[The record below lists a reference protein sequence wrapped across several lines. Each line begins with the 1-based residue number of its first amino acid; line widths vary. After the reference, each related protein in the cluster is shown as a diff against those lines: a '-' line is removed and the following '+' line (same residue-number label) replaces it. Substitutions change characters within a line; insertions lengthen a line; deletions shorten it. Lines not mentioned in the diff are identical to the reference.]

1 MGSLLDSINNSFTPE
16 VIHRASSMIG
26 EAEAGTRRAL
36 QAAASNVVGGLSR
49 LASSREGVEN
59 LHALLDKDGYQS
71 LAGNVP
77 ALFSGGSV
85 TASTLSAGEQLLQGL
100 FGHEA
105 SPVQEQVA
113 SAGRVKTAS
122 AGKLLALV
130 APLALGLLAKR
141 ASAQGLNA
149 SEISR
154 LLTGADK
161 GAADAGER
169 SFHEE
174 QRGRR
179 WGPLLVPK
187 QHKENV
193 RSRAEIPAEP
203 ADELPGND
211 ETAAARPKP
220 DSHPMRRIV
229 FLLLALAV
237 LALLIL
243 LLIRGP
249 VNRRSNYAQPRTLA
263 VMEAPPL
270 DH

>member
-26 EAEAGTRRAL
+26 EAEAATRRTL
-36 QAAASNVVGGLSR
+36 EAAASNVVGGLSR

-59 LHALLDKDGYQS
+59 LRALLDKDSYQS
-71 LAGNVP
+71 LAGSVP
-77 ALFSGGSV
+77 ALFSGSSV
-85 TASTLSAGEQLLQGL
+85 TASTLSAGEQLLQEL
-100 FGHEA
+100 FGREA
-105 SPVQEQVA
+105 SPVKEQVA
-113 SAGRVKTAS
+113 SAGRVNTAS
-122 AGKLLALV
+122 AGKLLALA

-154 LLTGADK
+154 LLTGADT
-161 GAADAGER
+161 GAADAAER
-169 SFHEE
+169 PLYEE

-179 WGPLLVPK
+179 WGPTLVPK
-187 QHKENV
+187 QDKENV
-193 RSRAEIPAEP
+193 RSRAEIPDEP
-203 ADELPGND
+203 ADELPRSD
-211 ETAAARPKP
+211 ENATAQPEP
-220 DSHPMRRIV
+220 DSHPLRRIV
-229 FLLLALAV
+229 FLLLALAA

-263 VMEAPPL
+263 VLGAPPL